1 MHGNIGAQ
9 SGGLINGLPE
19 AIPGMHTAL
28 EKSVD
33 GLANGQA
40 NAHKNWLDQFAGYLE
55 VERNYSS
62 HTIRAY
68 MNDLKQ
74 LIGSDVSSTG
84 ETPADAVTSEQQNSY
99 TGHTVVNTT
108 TGSAPIST
116 TDTTANTN
124 ADSTEQTTSSATTGS
139 GWLEA
144 EGLRAY
150 IRQIQEQYSRPTVA
164 RKISAIRSFYRYL
177 RREQLIDED
186 PSKQVRGPKLTRR
199 LPACLDKEEIVRL
212 LMSPDTNSVLGARDR
227 ALMEVLYATGMR
239 VSELCGLRVQDY
251 NQEGMEMRV
260 LGKGG
265 KERVVLLNQ
274 SAHNWLKKYLSE
286 TWSKLAEGRTPQ
298 AEHPLFVSR
307 QATRLSSRSVHRIVM
322 KYALKAG
329 INKPITPH
337 TLRHTF
343 ATHLLEGGADLRVV
357 QDLLGHTTINTTQIY
372 THVSL
377 DRLRRVYMN
386 THPRA

>member
-19 AIPGMHTAL
+19 AIPAMHAAL

-33 GLANGQA
+33 TDLPT
-40 NAHKNWLDQFAGYLE
+40 AHKNWLDQFAGYLE

-74 LIGSDVSSTG
+74 LIGSDVSASG
-84 ETPADAVTSEQQNSY
+84 ETPADTAKSEQQNSY

-108 TGSAPIST
+108 TGSAPISINES
-116 TDTTANTN
+116 A
-124 ADSTEQTTSSATTGS
+124 AAPSSSPTS

-286 TWSKLAEGRTPQ
+286 TWTKLAEGRTPQ

>member
-19 AIPGMHTAL
+19 AIPAMHAAL

-33 GLANGQA
+33 TDLPT
-40 NAHKNWLDQFAGYLE
+40 AHKNWLDQFAGYLE

-74 LIGSDVSSTG
+74 LIGSDVSASG
-84 ETPADAVTSEQQNSY
+84 ETPAEAAKAEQQNSY
-99 TGHTVVNTT
+99 NGHTVVNTT
-108 TGSAPIST
+108 TGSAPISIS
-116 TDTTANTN
+116 
-124 ADSTEQTTSSATTGS
+124 DSAASPSSSPTS

-286 TWSKLAEGRTPQ
+286 TWTKLAEGRTPQ